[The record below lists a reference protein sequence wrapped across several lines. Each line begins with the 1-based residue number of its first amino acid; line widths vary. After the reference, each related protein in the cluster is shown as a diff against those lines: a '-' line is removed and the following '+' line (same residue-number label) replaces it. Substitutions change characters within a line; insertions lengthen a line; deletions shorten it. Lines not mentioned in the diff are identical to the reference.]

1 MSTLRARSASSAPA
15 RSAISRTSSRSLITE
30 PLLRPRP
37 AARARAR
44 RRGGQHYRQK
54 SWQEQITITPSGQLL
69 ENPGEPGRGL
79 ASGHGGRA
87 TFQPPNHKTELRC
100 KLGGMA
106 VFWIRRLVLAWSV
119 SGCVIVTE
127 RPIDSAPPPAAQA
140 APERK
145 LAEAPET
152 KPAATPAEAPPA
164 PAPPEGAPA
173 PERQP
178 EAPPPAQAAP
188 LPAPAL

>member
-1 MSTLRARSASSAPA
+1 
-15 RSAISRTSSRSLITE
+15 
-30 PLLRPRP
+30 
-37 AARARAR
+37 
-44 RRGGQHYRQK
+44 
-54 SWQEQITITPSGQLL
+54 
-69 ENPGEPGRGL
+69 
-79 ASGHGGRA
+79 
-87 TFQPPNHKTELRC
+87 
-100 KLGGMA
+100 MA

-140 APERK
+140 APERE

-152 KPAATPAEAPPA
+152 KPAAPAEAPP
-164 PAPPEGAPA
+164 PPEGAPA

-188 LPAPAL
+188 LPAPAF